1 MVINKYN
8 NWCIK
13 ILFEEFVVLCIVY
26 RFKFLC
32 SCNNLEKI
40 RMFYINLKNGRCSVE
55 NFEFNF
61 DGGIIDVEVL
71 DKIVVIF

>member
-1 MVINKYN
+1 M
-8 NWCIK
+8 
-13 ILFEEFVVLCIVY
+13 LCIVY

-40 RMFYINLKNGRCSVE
+40 RMFYINLKNGRRSVE

>member
-1 MVINKYN
+1 
-8 NWCIK
+8 
-13 ILFEEFVVLCIVY
+13 
-26 RFKFLC
+26 
-32 SCNNLEKI
+32 
-40 RMFYINLKNGRCSVE
+40 MFYINLKNGRCSVE